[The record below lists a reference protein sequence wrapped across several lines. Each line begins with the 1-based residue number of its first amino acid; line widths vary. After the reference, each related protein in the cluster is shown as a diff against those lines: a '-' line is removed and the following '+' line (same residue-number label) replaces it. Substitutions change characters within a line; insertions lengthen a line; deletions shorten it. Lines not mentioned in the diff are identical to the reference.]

1 MLSACG
7 ANLTWWQFEPEGVEV
22 HVRIRQIA
30 GLDGLRGVAVAAVV
44 LYHFFGDLL
53 PGGFMGVDVFFVLS
67 GFLITSI
74 LLREVALTQG
84 VSFRVFWKR
93 RLRRIAPLA
102 LFVLIITTAV
112 VGTIGGD
119 LAVKLRTQFFGTA
132 FFVNN
137 WVQIAN
143 SESYF
148 AKSDIQVTAHYWS
161 LAIEEQ
167 YYLIWP
173 ILVWLVLLAVKRNA
187 TRFRPRMAVLTAV
200 MAVASMV
207 AMALIFD
214 PQQDPSRV
222 YYGTD
227 THAFGLLLGSLVAL
241 LLTSPV
247 RSRVADSHPRRLNW
261 FKHQLLADWIPAL
274 AFVGLVA
281 MMMTVHAE
289 SAFTYRGGLVIASLL
304 TSLVVMGLVRG
315 DNAIDEWMNIRVL
328 RWLGH
333 RSFSI
338 YLWHWPI
345 VMTLP
350 VLAPKAP
357 EWLVGI
363 VAVVLT
369 AVISEWTF
377 NHIETPFRR
386 HGYRKT
392 IRGWF
397 SGGVM
402 RKLSAGFAVV
412 LVGALTACGLVT
424 APTES
429 SLESDLKEKSERLQK
444 ANEEAA
450 KASPPVPKDGGKIPV
465 AERKMP
471 SGNKISMVGDS
482 VMLASSEVLQEKFP
496 GATVDAAQSRH
507 YIAALPILQQM
518 ADAGTLREFVV
529 LGLGTNGPSDGAG
542 DPEMLKKIRKAVGKD
557 RVIIYVLPYGD
568 RDWMAHA
575 NEELIAEAKKTPNVY
590 LANWCEAAKEN
601 DDFVDGIH
609 PGEKGAKLYAGAV
622 KDALKQWKSG
632 KKDIPQSCSN

>member
-1 MLSACG
+1 MR
-7 ANLTWWQFEPEGVEV
+7 
-22 HVRIRQIA
+22 VRIRQIR

-67 GFLITSI
+67 GFLITSL
-74 LLREVALTQG
+74 LLREVALTQA
-84 VSFRVFWKR
+84 VSFKTFWKR

-102 LFVLIITTAV
+102 LFVLTLTAAV

-119 LAVKLRTQFFGTA
+119 LAVKLRSQFFGTA

-143 SESYF
+143 SQSYF

-173 ILVWLVLLAVKRNA
+173 ILVALVLLAVKRNA
-187 TRFRPRMAVLTAV
+187 AKFHPRMAILTAV
-200 MAVASMV
+200 LAVASMV
-207 AMALIFD
+207 AMAVIFD
-214 PQQDPSRV
+214 PQEDPSRV

-227 THAFGLLLGSLVAL
+227 THAFGLLMGSLVAL

-247 RSRVADSHPRRLNW
+247 RSWVADSHPRRLNW
-261 FKHQLLADWIPAL
+261 FKHPLISEWVPAL
-274 AFVGLVA
+274 AFVGLAA

-289 SAFTYRGGLVIASLL
+289 SAFTYRGGLVLASVL
-304 TSLVVMGLVRG
+304 TSIVVMGLARG

-328 RWLGH
+328 RWLGI

-345 VMTLP
+345 VMILP
-350 VLAPKAP
+350 ELFPAAPD
-357 EWLVGI
+357 WLVGV
-363 VAVVLT
+363 VAMVLT
-369 AVISEWTF
+369 AVISEWSF

-392 IRGWF
+392 IAGWF
-397 SGGVM
+397 SGGVL
-402 RKLSAGFAVV
+402 RKLSVTVAVV
-412 LVGALTACGLVT
+412 LVGALTACGLYN

-429 SLESDLKEKSERLQK
+429 SLEKDLQEKSQKLQK
-444 ANEEAA
+444 ANKDAA
-450 KASPPVPKDGGKIPV
+450 KAAPPTPKDGGRIPV
-465 AERKMP
+465 KDRKMP
-471 SGNKISMVGDS
+471 KGDQISMVGDS
-482 VMLASSEVLQEKFP
+482 VMLASSDALEEKFP

-518 ADAGTLREFVV
+518 EQAGTLREFVV

-542 DPEMLKKIRKAVGKD
+542 DPEMLKKIRQTVGKD

-568 RDWMAHA
+568 RDWMPHA
-575 NEELIAEAKKTPNVY
+575 VEELVDEAEKTPNVY
-590 LANWCEAAKEN
+590 VANWCEAAQKN

-609 PGEKGAKLYAGAV
+609 PGEKGAELYAGSV
-622 KDALKQWKSG
+622 QDALKQWKSG
-632 KKDIPQSCSN
+632 KKNIPQSCSM

>member
-1 MLSACG
+1 M
-7 ANLTWWQFEPEGVEV
+7 

-102 LFVLIITTAV
+102 LFVLIMTTAV

-119 LAVKLRTQFFGTA
+119 LAVKLRAQFLGTA

-173 ILVWLVLLAVKRNA
+173 ILVWLVLLAVRRNA

-200 MAVASMV
+200 LAVASMV
-207 AMALIFD
+207 AMAVIFD

-261 FKHQLLADWIPAL
+261 FKHQLLADWVPAL

-304 TSLVVMGLVRG
+304 TSVVVMGLARG

-345 VMTLP
+345 VMVLP

-357 EWLVGI
+357 DWLIGL

-369 AVISEWTF
+369 AVISEWSF

-392 IRGWF
+392 IKGWF

-402 RKLSAGFAVV
+402 RKLSVGFAVV
-412 LVGALTACGLVT
+412 LVGTLTACGLVT
-424 APTES
+424 APSES
-429 SLESDLKEKSERLQK
+429 NLEKDLKEKSERLQK

-450 KASPPVPKDGGKIPV
+450 KTTPPVPKDGSKIPV
-465 AERKMP
+465 EDRKMP
-471 SGNKISMVGDS
+471 SGKKISMVGDS
-482 VMLASSEVLQEKFP
+482 VMLASVDALQEKFP

-542 DPEMLKKIRKAVGKD
+542 DPEMLKKIREAVGKD
-557 RVIIYVLPYGD
+557 RVIIYVMPYGD

-609 PGEKGAKLYAGAV
+609 PGEKGAKVYAGAV

>member
-1 MLSACG
+1 M
-7 ANLTWWQFEPEGVEV
+7 

-44 LYHFFGDLL
+44 LYHFFGDIL

-102 LFVLIITTAV
+102 LFVLIMTTAV

-173 ILVWLVLLAVKRNA
+173 ILVWLVLLAVRRNA
-187 TRFRPRMAVLTAV
+187 ARFRPRMAALTAV
-200 MAVASMV
+200 LAIASMV
-207 AMALIFD
+207 AMAVIFD

-304 TSLVVMGLVRG
+304 TSLVVMGLARG

-345 VMTLP
+345 VMVLP
-350 VLAPKAP
+350 VLVPKAP
-357 EWLVGI
+357 VWLIGI
-363 VAVVLT
+363 VAVILT
-369 AVISEWTF
+369 AAISEWSF

-392 IRGWF
+392 VKGWF

-402 RKLSAGFAVV
+402 RKLSVGFAVV
-412 LVGALTACGLVT
+412 LVGTLTACGLVT
-424 APTES
+424 APSES
-429 SLESDLKEKSERLQK
+429 NLEKDLKEKSERLQK

-450 KASPPVPKDGGKIPV
+450 KTTPPVPKDGSKIPV
-465 AERKMP
+465 EDRKMP
-471 SGNKISMVGDS
+471 SGKKISMVGDS
-482 VMLASSEVLQEKFP
+482 VMLASVDALQEKFP

-542 DPEMLKKIRKAVGKD
+542 DPEMLKKIREAVGKD
-557 RVIIYVLPYGD
+557 RVIIYVMPYGD

>member
-1 MLSACG
+1 M
-7 ANLTWWQFEPEGVEV
+7 

-44 LYHFFGDLL
+44 LYHFFGDIL

-102 LFVLIITTAV
+102 LFVLIMTTAV

-173 ILVWLVLLAVKRNA
+173 ILVWLVLLAVRRNA
-187 TRFRPRMAVLTAV
+187 ARFRPRMAALTAV
-200 MAVASMV
+200 LAIASMV
-207 AMALIFD
+207 AMAVIFD

-304 TSLVVMGLVRG
+304 TSLVVMGLARG

-345 VMTLP
+345 VMILP

-369 AVISEWTF
+369 AVISEWSF

-392 IRGWF
+392 IKGWF

-402 RKLSAGFAVV
+402 RKLSVGFAVV
-412 LVGALTACGLVT
+412 LVGTLTACGLVT
-424 APTES
+424 APSES
-429 SLESDLKEKSERLQK
+429 NLEKDLKEKSERLQK

-450 KASPPVPKDGGKIPV
+450 KTTPPVPKDGSKIPV
-465 AERKMP
+465 EDRKMP
-471 SGNKISMVGDS
+471 SGKKISMVGDS
-482 VMLASSEVLQEKFP
+482 VMLASVDALQEKFP

-542 DPEMLKKIRKAVGKD
+542 DPEMLKKIREAVGKD
-557 RVIIYVLPYGD
+557 RVIIYVMPYGD

-622 KDALKQWKSG
+622 KDALKQWTSG
-632 KKDIPQSCSN
+632 KKDIPQSCSM

>member
-1 MLSACG
+1 M
-7 ANLTWWQFEPEGVEV
+7 

-44 LYHFFGDLL
+44 LYHFFGDIL

-84 VSFRVFWKR
+84 VSFRVFWRR

-102 LFVLIITTAV
+102 LFVLIMTTAV

-119 LAVKLRTQFFGTA
+119 LAVKLRAQFLGTA

-173 ILVWLVLLAVKRNA
+173 ILVWLVLLAVRRNA

-200 MAVASMV
+200 LAVASMV
-207 AMALIFD
+207 AMAVIFD

-261 FKHQLLADWIPAL
+261 FKHQLLADWVPAL
-274 AFVGLVA
+274 AFVGLMA

-304 TSLVVMGLVRG
+304 TSLVVMGLARG

-345 VMTLP
+345 VMILP
-350 VLAPKAP
+350 VLVPKAP
-357 EWLVGI
+357 EWLIGL
-363 VAVVLT
+363 VAVILT
-369 AVISEWTF
+369 ALISEWSF

-392 IRGWF
+392 IKGWF

-402 RKLSAGFAVV
+402 RKLSVGFAVV

-429 SLESDLKEKSERLQK
+429 NLEKDLKEKSERLQK
-444 ANEEAA
+444 ENEEAA
-450 KASPPVPKDGGKIPV
+450 KTTPPVPKDGSKIPV
-465 AERKMP
+465 EDRKMP
-471 SGNKISMVGDS
+471 SGKKISMVGDS
-482 VMLASSEVLQEKFP
+482 VMLASVDALQEKFP

-542 DPEMLKKIRKAVGKD
+542 DPEMLKKIREAVGKD
-557 RVIIYVLPYGD
+557 RVIIYVMPYGD

-632 KKDIPQSCSN
+632 KKDIPQSCSM

>member
-1 MLSACG
+1 M
-7 ANLTWWQFEPEGVEV
+7 

-74 LLREVALTQG
+74 LLREVALTRG
-84 VSFRVFWKR
+84 VSFRVFWRR

-102 LFVLIITTAV
+102 LFVLIMTTAV

-173 ILVWLVLLAVKRNA
+173 ILVWLVLLAVRRNA
-187 TRFRPRMAVLTAV
+187 ARFRPRMAVLTAV
-200 MAVASMV
+200 LAVASMV
-207 AMALIFD
+207 AMALLFD

-261 FKHQLLADWIPAL
+261 FKHQLLADWVPAL

-304 TSLVVMGLVRG
+304 TSVVVMGLARG

-345 VMTLP
+345 VMILP
-350 VLAPKAP
+350 VLVPKAP
-357 EWLVGI
+357 EWLIGL
-363 VAVVLT
+363 VAVILT
-369 AVISEWTF
+369 AVISEWSF

-392 IRGWF
+392 IKGWF

-402 RKLSAGFAVV
+402 RKLSVGFAVV
-412 LVGALTACGLVT
+412 LVGTLTACGLVT
-424 APTES
+424 APSES
-429 SLESDLKEKSERLQK
+429 NLEKDLKEKSERLQK

-450 KASPPVPKDGGKIPV
+450 KTTPPVPKDGSKIPV
-465 AERKMP
+465 EDRKMP
-471 SGNKISMVGDS
+471 SGKKISMVGDS
-482 VMLASSEVLQEKFP
+482 VMLASVDALQEKFP

-542 DPEMLKKIRKAVGKD
+542 DPEMLKKIREAVGKD
-557 RVIIYVLPYGD
+557 RVIIYVMPYGD

-609 PGEKGAKLYAGAV
+609 PGEKGAKVYAGAV

>member
-1 MLSACG
+1 M
-7 ANLTWWQFEPEGVEV
+7 

-44 LYHFFGDLL
+44 LYHFFGDIL

-102 LFVLIITTAV
+102 LFVLIMTTAV

-173 ILVWLVLLAVKRNA
+173 ILVWLVLLAVRRNA
-187 TRFRPRMAVLTAV
+187 ARFRPRMAALTAV
-200 MAVASMV
+200 LAIASMV
-207 AMALIFD
+207 AMAVIFD

-289 SAFTYRGGLVIASLL
+289 SAFTYRGGLVIASML
-304 TSLVVMGLVRG
+304 TSLVVMGLARG
-315 DNAIDEWMNIRVL
+315 ANAIDEWMNIRVL

-345 VMTLP
+345 VMVLP
-350 VLAPKAP
+350 VLVPKAP
-357 EWLVGI
+357 EWLIGI
-363 VAVVLT
+363 VAVILT
-369 AVISEWTF
+369 ALISEWSF

-392 IRGWF
+392 IKGWF

-402 RKLSAGFAVV
+402 RKLSVGFAVV
-412 LVGALTACGLVT
+412 LVGTLTACGLVT
-424 APTES
+424 APSES
-429 SLESDLKEKSERLQK
+429 NLEKDLKEKSERLQK

-450 KASPPVPKDGGKIPV
+450 KTTPPVPKDGSKIPV
-465 AERKMP
+465 EDRKMP
-471 SGNKISMVGDS
+471 SGKKISMVGDS
-482 VMLASSEVLQEKFP
+482 VMLASVDALQEKFP

-542 DPEMLKKIRKAVGKD
+542 DPEMLKKIREAVGKD
-557 RVIIYVLPYGD
+557 RVIIYVMPYGD